1 MNKVNYQLYTDE
13 FVAREQQ
20 KPSGSPRSRL
30 LLHACCAP
38 CSSYVLEYLTAYFD
52 ITVFFSNPNITDP
65 QEYKKRLDELC
76 RLVRQAP
83 FCSGVAVVG
92 DDTPSA
98 EFFRISRGMES
109 APEGGERCR
118 ACFRLRLEK
127 SARYA
132 AQNGFDFFATTLT
145 VSPHKNAAVINEIGL
160 SAAQQAGTC
169 YMPSDFKKR
178 GGYQRS
184 IELSRQYGLY
194 RQNYCGCVFSRSA
207 EEKTH
212 PKRGN
217 NND

>member
-83 FCSGVAVVG
+83 FCSGVTVVG

-98 EFFRISRGMES
+98 EFFRISRGMER
-109 APEGGERCR
+109 APEGG
-118 ACFRLRLEK
+118 
-127 SARYA
+127 
-132 AQNGFDFFATTLT
+132 
-145 VSPHKNAAVINEIGL
+145 V
-160 SAAQQAGTC
+160 
-169 YMPSDFKKR
+169 
-178 GGYQRS
+178 
-184 IELSRQYGLY
+184 
-194 RQNYCGCVFSRSA
+194 
-207 EEKTH
+207 
-212 PKRGN
+212 
-217 NND
+217 

>member
-13 FVAREQQ
+13 FIAREQQ

-83 FCSGVAVVG
+83 FCSNVAVVG

-98 EFFRISRGMES
+98 EFFRISRGMER

-160 SAAQQAGTC
+160 SAAQQAGTR

-207 EEKTH
+207 EEKNAS
-212 PKRGN
+212 PARQ
-217 NND
+217 

>member
-38 CSSYVLEYLTAYFD
+38 CSSYVLEYLTAYLD
-52 ITVFFSNPNITDP
+52 ITLFFSNPNITDP

-83 FCSGVAVVG
+83 FCSGVTVVG

-98 EFFRISRGMES
+98 EFFRISRGMER

-127 SARYA
+127 VRAMRRKTA
-132 AQNGFDFFATTLT
+132 LIFLPPLF
-145 VSPHKNAAVINEIGL
+145 
-160 SAAQQAGTC
+160 
-169 YMPSDFKKR
+169 
-178 GGYQRS
+178 
-184 IELSRQYGLY
+184 RQP
-194 RQNYCGCVFSRSA
+194 A
-207 EEKTH
+207 
-212 PKRGN
+212 
-217 NND
+217 

>member
-83 FCSGVAVVG
+83 FCSGVTVVG
-92 DDTPSA
+92 TILPPRNSSASRAVWSARPRAENAAGRALGCALKKARAMRRKTALIFLPPLLPSA
-98 EFFRISRGMES
+98 RI
-109 APEGGERCR
+109 
-118 ACFRLRLEK
+118 K
-127 SARYA
+127 
-132 AQNGFDFFATTLT
+132 
-145 VSPHKNAAVINEIGL
+145 
-160 SAAQQAGTC
+160 
-169 YMPSDFKKR
+169 MP
-178 GGYQRS
+178 Q
-184 IELSRQYGLY
+184 
-194 RQNYCGCVFSRSA
+194 
-207 EEKTH
+207 
-212 PKRGN
+212 
-217 NND
+217 